1 MKSFFRIEMSEASN
15 MNTVWILEQ
24 NKKLNNSKA
33 IGDAEIVKEALKR
46 KDVLRIK
53 VGYTKKNKIINYRN
67 AIV

>member
-1 MKSFFRIEMSEASN
+1 MDFSN
-15 MNTVWILEQ
+15 RTSH
-24 NKKLNNSKA
+24 KKLNNSKA